1 MSDNFAQPQ
10 IATLQ
15 EAARM
20 IRVCVRTVYR
30 EIDDGELPKPKKIR
44 SRSFL
49 PIAAIRAY
57 LEKRGL
63 PPPEGPTV

>member
-1 MSDNFAQPQ
+1 MNEKSELL
-10 IATLQ
+10 TVG

-30 EIDDGELPKPKKIR
+30 MIDEGQLPRLIKIR

-49 PIAAIRAY
+49 VRSDLVAY
-57 LEKRGL
+57 LVKQGL
-63 PPPEGPTV
+63 PESALP